1 MKEID
6 IARSLRFVMKGNL
19 SMKISRIEK
28 YSMISHKKY
37 KTETINQAN
46 DYGKLERN
54 T

>member
-1 MKEID
+1 MKEND
-6 IARSLRFVMKGNL
+6 IVRSLRFAMKGSL

-28 YSMISHKKY
+28 YSMISQKKY
-37 KTETINQAN
+37 KTETINQAK